1 MTQNDI
7 IKNHLKKHKTI
18 TTMQAF
24 NKYGVTRL
32 ASRIL
37 ELRES
42 GMKISGYMIPVK
54 NRLGE
59 KVKVKKYY
67 LGK

>member
-7 IKNHLKKHKTI
+7 IKNHLKNNKSI
-18 TTMQAF
+18 TTLQAF
-24 NKYGVTRL
+24 SMYGITRL
-32 ASRIL
+32 ASRIC

-42 GMKISGYMIPVK
+42 GMKISGYMFPVK

-59 KVKVKKYY
+59 FVNVKKYY
-67 LGK
+67 VVK

>member
-7 IKNHLKKHKTI
+7 IKNHLKTHKTI
-18 TTMQAF
+18 TTLQAF
-24 NKYGVTRL
+24 SMYGITRL

-59 KVKVKKYY
+59 VVKVKKYY
-67 LGK
+67 EGK

>member
-7 IKNHLKKHKTI
+7 IKNHLKNHKTI
-18 TTMQAF
+18 TTLQAF
-24 NKYGVTRL
+24 SMYGITRL

-42 GMKISGYMIPVK
+42 GMKISGYMIDVK
-54 NRLGE
+54 NRRGE
-59 KVKVKKYY
+59 IVKVKKYY
-67 LGK
+67 VGK